1 MGNNV
6 QISKSLFNALY
17 RYHVCNDTGDAV
29 YIKAELEEKMN
40 RHIGRAYRNDDVSV
54 YQVRGWLC
62 LSLGERK
69 TCLQVA
75 FLMGNLSKVLL
86 RYS

>member
-29 YIKAELEEKMN
+29 YIKDELEEKMN
-40 RHIGRAYRNDDVSV
+40 RHIGRIMYGLAVSE
-54 YQVRGWLC
+54 LC
-62 LSLGERK
+62 IQNAKEG
-69 TCLQVA
+69 
-75 FLMGNLSKVLL
+75 
-86 RYS
+86 Y

>member
-29 YIKAELEEKMN
+29 YIKDELKEKNESSYWKNHVWASKDRHN
-40 RHIGRAYRNDDVSV
+40 RRNTK
-54 YQVRGWLC
+54 Y
-62 LSLGERK
+62 
-69 TCLQVA
+69 
-75 FLMGNLSKVLL
+75 GNDGV
-86 RYS
+86 

>member
-40 RHIGRAYRNDDVSV
+40 RHIGRIMYGQA
-54 YQVRGWLC
+54 
-62 LSLGERK
+62 K
-69 TCLQVA
+69 T
-75 FLMGNLSKVLL
+75 GTT
-86 RYS
+86 

>member
-40 RHIGRAYRNDDVSV
+40 RHIGRIMYGQAKTGTTEEIRNTAMMADK
-54 YQVRGWLC
+54 
-62 LSLGERK
+62 SLQKR
-69 TCLQVA
+69 
-75 FLMGNLSKVLL
+75 
-86 RYS
+86 